1 MIYLDSSLVVKL
13 YVLEANSQ
21 AVIEFVGTRRE
32 PMVATRHLRLEVQ
45 TAIRQRVF
53 DQNLAAAKARQAIF
67 DFNRDAALRYVF
79 EDPALDM
86 HEVYGRA
93 LHLSRDW
100 ADTLG
105 VRTLDILH
113 VASALE
119 LRLGEFVTGDKR
131 QAELAEKCGL
141 IVTRL

>member
-1 MIYLDSSLVVKL
+1 
-13 YVLEANSQ
+13 
-21 AVIEFVGTRRE
+21 
-32 PMVATRHLRLEVQ
+32 
-45 TAIRQRVF
+45 
-53 DQNLAAAKARQAIF
+53 
-67 DFNRDAALRYVF
+67 
-79 EDPALDM
+79 M
-86 HEVYGRA
+86 HEVYRRA
-93 LHLSRDW
+93 LRLSRDW
-100 ADTLG
+100 GGTLG

>member
-1 MIYLDSSLVVKL
+1 
-13 YVLEANSQ
+13 
-21 AVIEFVGTRRE
+21 
-32 PMVATRHLRLEVQ
+32 
-45 TAIRQRVF
+45 
-53 DQNLAAAKARQAIF
+53 
-67 DFNRDAALRYVF
+67 
-79 EDPALDM
+79 M
-86 HEVYGRA
+86 HEVYRRA
-93 LHLSRDW
+93 LRLSRDW
-100 ADTLG
+100 VETLG